1 MRNIRNYGA
10 IGDGVTLDTAAIQ
23 RAIDDGGMVYIPA
36 GDYLIGTLY
45 LKSNG
50 GLHLAPGAVLHA
62 SHNREDYNAD
72 DYCAQ
77 NRVFSS
83 EWVTG
88 AHLISAVEQE
98 NITIEGY
105 GIIDGDG
112 RHWVNEEH
120 DWTPDET
127 RPAQMIFL
135 CECKG
140 VRVTGVHLQNGS
152 YWHLFLHGCCDA
164 VIQGLTI
171 RGDRPRWT
179 NDGIDIDCC
188 CNVRISDCL
197 VDVGDD
203 ALTLRAFG
211 VPLLHREAV
220 CENVVVTNCVL
231 RAGKDYGIR
240 VGVGDGVVR
249 NCTLSN
255 LDIEAP
261 NCGGLGIMGRWADHA
276 RIITSVENI
285 HCTGLTIRAKRPLEF
300 IVAHGVK
307 PLSEDCFV
315 RDLVCSGLMLFPNES
330 MPFLG
335 LPGSPLSGVRVSDVT
350 VKLPP
355 DFPADWKVFLIR
367 NGQDI
372 RIDGLSLINGAG
384 RDEATCAEITD
395 SQDIRI
401 NRQQQA

>member
-1 MRNIRNYGA
+1 MRNIRDYGA

-140 VRVTGVHLQNGS
+140 VRVTGVHLQNSS

-211 VPLLHREAV
+211 VPAAAPGGGVRKCGGDQLRAACRQGLRHPRRRRRWRCPQLHPQQPGYRGPELRRSGHHGALGRPRQDHHLRREHPLHR
-220 CENVVVTNCVL
+220 
-231 RAGKDYGIR
+231 
-240 VGVGDGVVR
+240 
-249 NCTLSN
+249 
-255 LDIEAP
+255 
-261 NCGGLGIMGRWADHA
+261 
-276 RIITSVENI
+276 
-285 HCTGLTIRAKRPLEF
+285 LTIRAKRPLEF

-350 VKLPP
+350 
-355 DFPADWKVFLIR
+355 A
-367 NGQDI
+367 QAAA
-372 RIDGLSLINGAG
+372 GLSCRLEGVSSASTA
-384 RDEATCAEITD
+384 RYP
-395 SQDIRI
+395 
-401 NRQQQA
+401 